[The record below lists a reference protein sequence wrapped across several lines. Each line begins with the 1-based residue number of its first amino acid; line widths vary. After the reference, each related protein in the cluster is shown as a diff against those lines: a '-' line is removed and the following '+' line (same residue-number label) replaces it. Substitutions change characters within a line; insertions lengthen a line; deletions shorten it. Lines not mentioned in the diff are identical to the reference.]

1 MSYFRWL
8 LGYKNLLRCI
18 EYSEKS
24 AIYGLEYLSTG
35 LNSRKTELFIQN
47 DVLRREYINQTL
59 NFIPALQ
66 INYDKILKVNR
77 FNIYQSKLVIG
88 DTSVQVEKTIDYI
101 LEMMSFS
108 R

>member
-1 MSYFRWL
+1 M

-24 AIYGLEYLSTG
+24 AIYGLEYLSSG
-35 LNSRKTELFIQN
+35 LNDRKTELFIQN

-66 INYDKILKVNR
+66 IDYNKILKVNS
-77 FNIYQSKLVIG
+77 FNVYQSKLVIG
-88 DTSVQVEKTIDYI
+88 DTSVQVEKSIDYMV
-101 LEMMSFS
+101 EMIAFS